1 MRVISSPVRL
11 TTETDRLTANRGT
24 AMSSRRWR
32 RECLLDQLSTWL
44 EASRIK
50 IYSGC
55 SFLLRSGFSEH
66 LEFEPLLSPPSTSNS
81 CKSSVSKE
89 STAPHTVP
97 HPCSQSS
104 RFAFGEPP
112 STSSSCSSSPA
123 SCPPFSSTPS
133 SEVSC
138 CSPAAS
144 CLSSSC
150 PSTSSSSVPRCCCE
164 GSLNFFMPRQR
175 RRRGSRTV
183 KFLKQ
188 RVLSFVTVFSSR
200 LQEMERDSHGCPP
213 PPLSCEAH
221 RQAAKHS
228 SISSGLSNQA
238 VGADVCGT

>member
-1 MRVISSPVRL
+1 MLTQLVDRQTTISVKALQQYVCARHPTFIFDA
-11 TTETDRLTANRGT
+11 TTAVTF
-24 AMSSRRWR
+24 S
-32 RECLLDQLSTWL
+32 
-44 EASRIK
+44 K
-50 IYSGC
+50 I
-55 SFLLRSGFSEH
+55 LPEH